1 MAKDAVVSYR
11 IPGELK
17 AALQKLADT
26 DKRKL
31 GPYIQIVLEE
41 HVEQNVAKPQA
52 RGSRPSSEDQMNANV
67 WLIVTVVLVVL
78 SVILAIM
85 DRSFLSPMYLLVLA
99 LVVIVGASVKFPW

>member
-1 MAKDAVVSYR
+1 MCAVNLQKHTIHMAKDAVVSYR

-41 HVEQNVAKPQA
+41 HVEQK
-52 RGSRPSSEDQMNANV
+52 RGKASSR
-67 WLIVTVVLVVL
+67 
-78 SVILAIM
+78 
-85 DRSFLSPMYLLVLA
+85 R
-99 LVVIVGASVKFPW
+99 K

>member
-41 HVEQNVAKPQA
+41 HVEQK
-52 RGSRPSSEDQMNANV
+52 RGKASSR
-67 WLIVTVVLVVL
+67 
-78 SVILAIM
+78 
-85 DRSFLSPMYLLVLA
+85 R
-99 LVVIVGASVKFPW
+99 K